1 MDERP
6 SLGVVGAGA
15 AGACAA
21 YALREHDVDVTLFE
35 KSRGLCGRAA
45 TRRRDGRRY
54 DYGANYLKSD
64 DETVSDLVTERLPT
78 DGLVEAEGPIYTFDA
93 DGEIAEGRD
102 TDDHKW
108 TWEAGITQLAKR
120 LLAATD
126 ATVHRETRVGEIERV
141 AADGG
146 AGAHGDGWRL
156 ADTDGDDLGAFDAL
170 LLTPP
175 APQTAELLG
184 ATEWDDDRRASLQA
198 AVEDVSYR
206 PILTAVAG
214 YDRRLDRPYYALVN
228 TDDGHDVGWV
238 AREECKPGHVPDGE
252 SLLVIQMS
260 PDWSRERLADD
271 PEAWAEDAVAAAA
284 GLLDEP
290 WLGAPAWTDHQRW
303 RYALPNEGLAE
314 GAADPAA
321 DAGLFVAGDWVAG
334 EARLH
339 AAARSGLKAGDRVA
353 EHLG

>member
-1 MDERP
+1 MDDERP

-15 AGACAA
+15 SGASAA
-21 YALREHDVDVTLFE
+21 YALRDRDVDVTLFE

-54 DYGANYLKSD
+54 DHGANYLKGD
-64 DETVSDLVTERLPT
+64 DETVTELVTERLPT
-78 DGLVEAEGPIYTFDA
+78 DGLVEAAGPVWTFDG
-93 DGEIAEGRD
+93 DGAVSEGRGD
-102 TDDHKW
+102 DDHKW

-126 ATVHRETRVGEIERV
+126 ATVHRETRVGRIERI
-141 AADGG
+141 
-146 AGAHGDGWRL
+146 AGDDQPGDGWRL
-156 ADTDGDDLGAFDAL
+156 FDDDDERLGAFDAL

-175 APQTAELLG
+175 APQTAALLG
-184 ATEWDDDRRASLQA
+184 ATDWADDRRERLQE
-198 AVEDVSYR
+198 AVADVSYR

-214 YDRRLDRPYYALVN
+214 YDRPLDRPYYALVN

-238 AREECKPGHVPDGE
+238 SREECKPGHVPDGE

-260 PDWSRERLADD
+260 PEWSGDRLEDD
-271 PEAWAEDAVAAAA
+271 PAAWGADAVAATAE
-284 GLLDEP
+284 LLDES
-290 WLGAPAWTDHQRW
+290 WLADPAWTDTQRW

-321 DAGLFVAGDWVAG
+321 EAGLFVAGDWVPGAG
-334 EARLH
+334 RLH
-339 AAARSGLKAGDRVA
+339 AATRSGLDVGDRIG